1 MHITSRGAR
10 GVLVAVGA
18 AALLAGCGYQP
29 QQEKAAA
36 ATVTETVSGEQP
48 DTSVEDAPAEEP
60 AGDDPAPCTADDI
73 SPQVAEGDHSHPEIW
88 STAVV
93 VTNTGGANCR
103 LEGVGDIM
111 FIARS
116 GDPFDIEQ
124 ETAGGDG
131 PADDL
136 VIIGPEEQA
145 SMYVSYPSASGE
157 TDDCSGPI
165 SAQVRLPGDQQS
177 FEVETPATMETMPPL
192 CHGPISVSP
201 FAYGGFE

>member
-1 MHITSRGAR
+1 
-10 GVLVAVGA
+10 VLVAVGVTA
-18 AALLAGCGYQP
+18 VLAGCGYQP
-29 QQEKAAA
+29 PDEAAT
-36 ATVTETVSGEQP
+36 ATVTQTVSAEEPASAADG
-48 DTSVEDAPAEEP
+48 TPAEVP
-60 AGDDPAPCTADDI
+60 AGDDPAPCTADGI
-73 SPQVAEGDHSHPEIW
+73 SPQIAEGDHTHPEIW

-93 VTNTGGANCR
+93 VTNTGDANCR

-111 FIARS
+111 FIAQS

-145 SMYVSYPSASGE
+145 SMYVSYPSAAAGE
-157 TDDCSGPI
+157 ATDECSGPI
-165 SAQVRLPGDQQS
+165 SAQVRLPGDEQS
-177 FEVETPATMETMPPL
+177 FDIETPATMETMPPL

-201 FAYGGFE
+201 FSYGGFE

>member
-18 AALLAGCGYQP
+18 ATLLAGCGYQP

-60 AGDDPAPCTADDI
+60 ADDDPAPCTADDI

-93 VTNTGGANCR
+93 VTNTGSANCR

-145 SMYVSYPSASGE
+145 SMYVSYPSAAGE